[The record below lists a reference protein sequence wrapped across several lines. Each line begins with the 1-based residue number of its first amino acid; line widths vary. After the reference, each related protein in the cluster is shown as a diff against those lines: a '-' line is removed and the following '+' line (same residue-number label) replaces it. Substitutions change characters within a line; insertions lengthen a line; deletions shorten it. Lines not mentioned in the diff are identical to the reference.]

1 MRYRRSPEEVNERAG
16 RIKLLLLDVDGVLT
30 DGGIL
35 LHPDGEESKVFNVRD
50 GLGIRL
56 LQRAGIEVG
65 LISGRSSRV
74 VTRRAEDLG
83 IGLVV
88 QGTLYKLPAYEEILG
103 KRGLTGRDVAYVGDD
118 IVDIPILKRVALAV
132 ATAGAVPAVASVC
145 HVITD
150 RDGGRGAVRE
160 VCELILQAQGRWE
173 EMAGPFLG
181 TG

>member
-1 MRYRRSPEEVNERAG
+1 MRYRGSPEEVKERAA
-16 RIKLLLLDVDGVLT
+16 RIRILLLDVDGVLT

-56 LQRAGIEVG
+56 LQRAGVEVG
-65 LISGRSSRV
+65 FISGRNSRV
-74 VTRRAEDLG
+74 VARRAEDLG
-83 IGLVV
+83 IELVV
-88 QGTLYKLPAYEEILG
+88 QGTLYKLPTYEEIVA
-103 KRGLTGRDVAYVGDD
+103 KRGLTDMDVAYVGDD
-118 IVDIPILKRVALAV
+118 IVDVPILKRVGLAI
-132 ATAGAVPAVASVC
+132 ATAGAVPAVVSSC

-173 EMAGPFLG
+173 EVAGPFLG

>member
-1 MRYRRSPEEVNERAG
+1 MRYRRSPEEINERAG
-16 RIKLLLLDVDGVLT
+16 RIRVLLLDVDGVLT

-56 LQRAGIEVG
+56 LQRAEVEVG

-74 VTRRAEDLG
+74 VARRAEDLG
-83 IGLVV
+83 IELVV
-88 QGTLYKLPAYEEILG
+88 QGTLDKLPAYEGILA
-103 KRGLTGRDVAYVGDD
+103 KRGLTDGEVAYVGDD
-118 IVDIPILKRVALAV
+118 IVDIPILKRVGLAV
-132 ATAGAVPAVASVC
+132 ATAGAVPAVASCC
-145 HVITD
+145 HVITG

-160 VCELILQAQGRWE
+160 ICELILQAQGRWE

-181 TG
+181 AG